1 MPRIVIKEEAGEE
14 KKENSGAWEKKKV
27 SHAPN

>member
-1 MPRIVIKEEAGEE
+1 MPRIVIKEEAREE
-14 KKENSGAWEKKKV
+14 KKEKSGAWEKKKV